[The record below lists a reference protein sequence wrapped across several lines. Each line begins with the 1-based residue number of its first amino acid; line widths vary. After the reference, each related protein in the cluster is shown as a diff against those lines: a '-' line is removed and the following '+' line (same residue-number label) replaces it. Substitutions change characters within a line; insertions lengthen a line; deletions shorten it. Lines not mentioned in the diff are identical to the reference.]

1 MSDSPT
7 TTRPSAVLLAGVF
20 LAGALLTTMASG
32 CGSTPIRHY
41 QPEVYADQLT
51 QADRTA
57 ENVVLAVQDFSAGA
71 AYDEQRIVYRKGRYR
86 FDYYHYHRWAAPPGM
101 LVADLLRQVYS
112 ATDAF
117 QAVVGGYSS
126 SADAVLS
133 GQVIALEEVDVDE
146 KKWLGRVVLDLHLRD
161 ARTGELLWNE
171 IVKQEHTMTRQSPTG
186 LTAALSAAI
195 TKIGSETAGTLAR
208 LAEES
213 KKSRPGGNP
222 DLQLKE
228 PEDSGSD

>member
-1 MSDSPT
+1 MTDSSN
-7 TTRPSAVLLAGVF
+7 TRTAAGLLVVLGLIVLA
-20 LAGALLTTMASG
+20 AS
-32 CGSTPIRHY
+32 CSSPPIRHY
-41 QPEVYADQLT
+41 QPEVYAKHLT
-51 QADRTA
+51 QADQTA

-101 LVADLLRQVYS
+101 LVADLLRQVY
-112 ATDAF
+112 AGTDAF

-126 SADAVLS
+126 GADAVLS
-133 GQVIALEEVDVDE
+133 GQVIALEEVDVNKE
-146 KKWLGRVVLDLHLRD
+146 KWLGRVVLDLHLRD
-161 ARTGELLWNE
+161 AHTGELLWNE

-208 LAEES
+208 LARES
-213 KKSRPGGNP
+213 KKTRPGGNP
-222 DLQLKE
+222 DIQLKK
-228 PEDSGSD
+228 PSSGEDKD